1 MLFRSDRDILR
12 PVDLR
17 GRKIATQKASSL
29 HVFLHLFLL
38 KEGLTE
44 SDVQLDFRAPDEL
57 ANDLI
62 AGKSDAAA
70 LREPQLS
77 QVKAALGSNAVVF
90 AERGLYVK
98 YYLLVT
104 RAAFL
109 EQEPATVAAILRA
122 VLAAEK
128 AARANPAAAQ
138 TALAGKLQVTT
149 AIAALLWPDMDLR
162 VSLPQALVLCLCVPL
177 LSNSSLLLFQ
187 QCLNL
192 FCTHL
197 N

>member
-1 MLFRSDRDILR
+1 MCSSDL
-12 PVDLR
+12 
-17 GRKIATQKASSL
+17 
-29 HVFLHLFLL
+29 
-38 KEGLTE
+38 
-44 SDVQLDFRAPDEL
+44 
-57 ANDLI
+57 
-62 AGKSDAAA
+62 
-70 LREPQLS
+70 
-77 QVKAALGSNAVVF
+77 
-90 AERGLYVK
+90 RGLYVK

-162 VSLPQALVLCLCVPL
+162 VSLPQALVLCLEDEARWAARSGFVTNRPPPNFLTMMHVATLEQLVPDEV
-177 LSNSSLLLFQ
+177 
-187 QCLNL
+187 
-192 FCTHL
+192 TIIR
-197 N
+197 